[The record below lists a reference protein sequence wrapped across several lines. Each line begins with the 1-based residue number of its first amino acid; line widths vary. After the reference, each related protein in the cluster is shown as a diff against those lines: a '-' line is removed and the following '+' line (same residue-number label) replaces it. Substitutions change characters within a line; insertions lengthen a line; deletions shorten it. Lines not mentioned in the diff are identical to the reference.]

1 MAAARRHYT
10 KEFKEQAV
18 GLITEQGISL
28 AQATRDLGLRESL
41 LRRTCMRGGGGPVP
55 PLLYLWQARAHAAA
69 SGPGAVWSYEIWSYD
84 GLS

>member
-1 MAAARRHYT
+1 MAEARRQYT
-10 KEFKEQAV
+10 KEFKEQEV

-41 LRRTCMRGGGGPVP
+41 LRRTCMRGCFCPVP

-69 SGPGAVWSYEIWSYD
+69 GDPGAIWSYD